1 MSQVAARAEP
11 TLRTTFAPLEE
22 PRFVYTRDIPDGLF
36 VVGFTGIGY
45 PDGAELDSK
54 KGPIILHASEGD
66 GQIFVED
73 MSSFEW
79 GCGET
84 MGRAVEDWA
93 NSIRSTFRFYV
104 LDKRRLSHGAKKLRR
119 RLRERFTLTGVLS
132 KSEPLLRRNLAS

>member
-54 KGPIILHASEGD
+54 KGFIILHASEGD

-73 MSSFEW
+73 MNSFEW
-79 GCGET
+79 V
-84 MGRAVEDWA
+84 AAKLWA
-93 NSIRSTFRFYV
+93 KPWKIGQTPSGPPFGSTC
-104 LDKRRLSHGAKKLRR
+104 
-119 RLRERFTLTGVLS
+119 
-132 KSEPLLRRNLAS
+132 